1 MGVFWELAMEALA
14 AAVEVEVG
22 FAVEGRVEVFPA
34 VGVVWR
40 SLGRWEVGVVGS
52 LPNARGE
59 RVQRL
64 ILTECRIPSSF
75 RWHDRANHNVSD
87 VAA

>member
-1 MGVFWELAMEALA
+1 MEAL

-52 LPNARGE
+52 LPNKRGSVKVNTALATIRE
-59 RVQRL
+59 QAGCS
-64 ILTECRIPSSF
+64 EC
-75 RWHDRANHNVSD
+75 A
-87 VAA
+87 